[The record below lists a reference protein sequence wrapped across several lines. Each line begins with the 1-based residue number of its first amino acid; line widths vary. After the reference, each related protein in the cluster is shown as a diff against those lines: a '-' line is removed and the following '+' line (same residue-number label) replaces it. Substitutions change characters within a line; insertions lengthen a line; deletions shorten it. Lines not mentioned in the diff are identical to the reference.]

1 MGQSKTGARF
11 CNEDVKVVDVTEK
24 AKKASLVEQVWTF
37 HRKRRRRAYQRSVCL
52 LNERE
57 REETAAC

>member
-24 AKKASLVEQVWTF
+24 AKKAWLSRCGRFIGRGEEELIKE
-37 HRKRRRRAYQRSVCL
+37 VCV
-52 LNERE
+52 
-57 REETAAC
+57 C